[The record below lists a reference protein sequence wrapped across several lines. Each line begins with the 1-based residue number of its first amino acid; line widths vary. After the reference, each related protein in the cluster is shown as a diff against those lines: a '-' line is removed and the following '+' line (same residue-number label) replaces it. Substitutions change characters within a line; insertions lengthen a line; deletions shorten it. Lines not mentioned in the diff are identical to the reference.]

1 MLALAFIASTLML
14 AQTQGTT
21 VAAKPVAAQPIAA
34 AATETWSDPTN
45 AALIYYKQWIGR
57 SKDDR
62 DKIRE
67 VWPDAMDKA
76 PTEEVVKLLEKHHD
90 EIVAYIRAGKAPECD
105 FGIEWSGGFMALMP
119 HLSECRDVA
128 RMLALDAQRL
138 AFNGKA
144 DEAAERVAAI
154 YQLAG
159 HVAKDRILISSLV
172 SVAIAGVGDKA
183 TQYVVT
189 ATRPTTASRDMM
201 LAAAKQLRAGDF
213 GVMSAIRGEREMS
226 SHRLAREFQGADAGK
241 KLMNEIG
248 ELLLDGKGPDGF
260 KHAEIRQ
267 SIVAMDGAV
276 LAADLAKMD
285 GYYTEL
291 LAAWDTPGVLEKIKA
306 LETRLAA
313 GEFGTMAKMV
323 GPSFAKA
330 RISQTKAQAALDA
343 TIAKLG
349 QF

>member
-1 MLALAFIASTLML
+1 MLALAFIASSLML
-14 AQTQGTT
+14 ADTQGTA
-21 VAAKPVAAQPIAA
+21 VAARPAAAQPAVV
-34 AATETWSDPTN
+34 ATETWIDPAN

-57 SKDDR
+57 SKEDR
-62 DKIRE
+62 EKIRE

-76 PTEEVVKLLEKHHD
+76 PTEEVVKILDKHQD
-90 EIVAYIRAGKAPECD
+90 EIGAYIRAGRAPECD

-144 DEAAERVAAI
+144 EEAAERVAAI

-183 TQYVVT
+183 AAYVVT
-189 ATRPTTASRDMM
+189 ATRPTIVSRDMM

-226 SHRLAREFQGADAGK
+226 SHRLAREFQGPDAGK

-248 ELLLDGKGPDGF
+248 GLLLDSKGPDAS
-260 KHAEIRQ
+260 KHAEIQRA
-267 SIVAMDGAV
+267 IVAMDGAV
-276 LAADLAKMD
+276 LAADLARMD
-285 GYYTEL
+285 AYYTEL
-291 LAAWDTPGVLEKIKA
+291 LVAWDQPDAVEKIKA
-306 LETRLAA
+306 LETRLSA
-313 GEFGTMAKMV
+313 GEFGTMAKV
-323 GPSFAKA
+323 IGPSFNKA
-330 RISQTKAQAALDA
+330 RVSQTKAQAGLDA

-349 QF
+349 QY